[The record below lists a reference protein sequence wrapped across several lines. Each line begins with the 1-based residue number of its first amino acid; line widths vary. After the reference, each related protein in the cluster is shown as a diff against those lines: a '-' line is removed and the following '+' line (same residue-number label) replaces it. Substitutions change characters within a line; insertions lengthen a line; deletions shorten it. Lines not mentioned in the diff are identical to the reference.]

1 MAKKIKIPNKVVERN
16 IRLTGEIMNY
26 LLNHPQVFGALPDKF
41 ELVILPDDDPEM
53 RLYNLDLLD
62 KHSSGGNPLFLRG
75 SVRAQRKFQKEVS
88 QVCLCPPQYSC
99 FGRSTIFCNAN

>member
-1 MAKKIKIPNKVVERN
+1 MVKKKIKVPSKVVERN

-26 LLNHPQVFGALPDKF
+26 LLNNPQVFSALPDKF

-62 KHSSGGNPLFLRG
+62 KHGSEGKPVVFARISSRVKKISKRSKPSLF
-75 SVRAQRKFQKEVS
+75 VPATV
-88 QVCLCPPQYSC
+88 
-99 FGRSTIFCNAN
+99 